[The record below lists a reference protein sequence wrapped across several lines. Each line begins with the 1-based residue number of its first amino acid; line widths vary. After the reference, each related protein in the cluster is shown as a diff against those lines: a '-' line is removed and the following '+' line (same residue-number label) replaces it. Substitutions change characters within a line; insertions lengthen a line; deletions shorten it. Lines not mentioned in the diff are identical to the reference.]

1 MGFLKKRDVT
11 DEKQILGTWKVL
23 IVDDE
28 AAIHDVTKLA
38 LKGFEF
44 AQKEIEFLQAMSAQ
58 EAKEILRNHND
69 IALILLDVVMESDDA
84 GLELVTFIRQEI
96 NNNIIRIILRT
107 GQPGQAP
114 EKYVIDHFDINDY
127 KEKTELTQTK
137 LYTCVRTGIQD
148 YVRLTE
154 LQAQKEAL
162 SYLAKSAVN
171 IFTID
176 SFENFFNHTLEV
188 LTKFISL
195 VDNSNTMLSDAFAV
209 FPVDD
214 LGGYKVCINCGKYC
228 SAGEKHNIEPVIKE
242 VLERIKE
249 DNKLF
254 FLDKERFV
262 IPIKDAEGTMA
273 IVFAFGDFRLNGY
286 FVDLLGLMA
295 LQISISF
302 KNIDLYDIL
311 SKDHTETINIL
322 AVASEYKD
330 ESTGEHIKRI
340 ENMTLLLALELGF
353 SEEEATRYSR
363 AAILHDIGKI
373 AVPDS
378 ILQKPGKLD
387 EEEMR
392 IMRVHTERGKSILHS
407 DKRFALEAEIALTHH
422 EKYDGSG
429 YPHGIQGE
437 DIPLSGRM
445 VSVVDVYDA
454 LVNARP
460 YKTAWEKSKAID
472 YIKEEVGKQF
482 DPHIVEAFVRLYESG
497 KV

>member
-1 MGFLKKRDVT
+1 MGFLKKRDIT
-11 DEKQILGTWKVL
+11 GEKQVLGTWKVL

-28 AAIHDVTKLA
+28 IAIHDVTKLA

-44 AQKEIEFLQAMSAQ
+44 AQKEIEFLHAMSAK
-58 EAKEILRNHND
+58 EAKELLTSHKD

-84 GLELVTFIRQEI
+84 GLELVTFIRQDI
-96 NNNIIRIILRT
+96 NNKLVRIILRT

-114 EKYVIDHFDINDY
+114 EKFVIDNFDINDY

-137 LYTCVRTGIQD
+137 LYTCVRTGVQD

-154 LQAQKEAL
+154 LQIQKEAL
-162 SYLAKSAVN
+162 SYLATSAVN

-195 VDNSNTMLSDAFAV
+195 VDSTNTMLSDAFAV
-209 FPVDD
+209 FPVDEQ
-214 LGGYKVCINCGKYC
+214 GGYKVCINCGKYC
-228 SAGEKHNIEPVIKE
+228 TTGEKRNIEPLIKE
-242 VLERIKE
+242 ILEKIKE
-249 DNKLF
+249 ENKLF
-254 FLDKERFV
+254 FLEKDKFV
-262 IPIKDAEGTMA
+262 IPIRDAEGTTA

-295 LQISISF
+295 LQIRTSF
-302 KNIDLYDIL
+302 KNIDLYEIL

-322 AVASEYKD
+322 AIASEYKD
-330 ESTGEHIKRI
+330 ETTGEHIKRI
-340 ENMTLLLALELGF
+340 EHMTLLLALELGF
-353 SEEEATRYSR
+353 SEEESIRYSR

-373 AVPDS
+373 AVPDN
-378 ILQKPGKLD
+378 ILQKPAKLD

-392 IMRVHTERGKSILHS
+392 IMRMHTERGKTILHS

-422 EKYDGSG
+422 EKFDGSG
-429 YPHGIQGE
+429 YPNGIKGE

-460 YKTAWEKSKAID
+460 YKIAWEKSNAIE
-472 YIKEEVGKQF
+472 YIKDEVGKQF
-482 DPHIVEAFVRLYESG
+482 DPTIVEAFVRLYEKG
-497 KV
+497 QI